1 MLEQKWLTSA
11 DTETM
16 LECLA
21 YHLAGRTPGWF
32 DKFLPWRTPR
42 LDWSN
47 NRKLRLWACACCRR
61 IWNLLPSDSRKR
73 AVEATESF
81 SDGAITQARFEEA
94 IAEAQ
99 AIAESRTDEEW
110 LPVLQLQFRV
120 DNEAI
125 SLFFD
130 SCMEERDFATI
141 AAWGAAWTGSW
152 GRFAGRACL
161 SAAAAVG
168 KDQKAQQALVDQE
181 SLHQQAL
188 LRDLFGNPFR
198 PASFPREILTWR
210 DGVIPKL
217 ARSIY
222 EERGWEHLPILGDAL
237 EDAGCSDE
245 EILSH
250 CRNSTPHARGCYV
263 LDSLLC
269 NDQT

>member
-61 IWNLLPSDSRKR
+61 IWNLLPS
-73 AVEATESF
+73 ES
-81 SDGAITQARFEEA
+81 S
-94 IAEAQ
+94 
-99 AIAESRTDEEW
+99 TDEEW